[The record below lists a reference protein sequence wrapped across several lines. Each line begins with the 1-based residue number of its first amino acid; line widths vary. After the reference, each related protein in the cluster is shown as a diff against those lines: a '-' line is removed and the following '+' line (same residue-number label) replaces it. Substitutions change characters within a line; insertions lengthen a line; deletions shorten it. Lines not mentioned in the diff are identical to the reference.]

1 MDMRIDLTDLG
12 RVQEVVTVLVQYDP
26 GNLIQRLDLGITRAS
41 EKRGLPA

>member
-26 GNLIQRLDLGITRAS
+26 GNLIQRLDLGINSR
-41 EKRGLPA
+41 E